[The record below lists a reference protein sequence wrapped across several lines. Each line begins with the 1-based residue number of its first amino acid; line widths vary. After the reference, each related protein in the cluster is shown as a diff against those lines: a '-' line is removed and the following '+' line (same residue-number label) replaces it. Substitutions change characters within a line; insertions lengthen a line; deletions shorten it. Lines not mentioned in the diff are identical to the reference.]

1 MTLRGD
7 WKFLKQC
14 LNLNRNAQTENICFC
29 CMASK
34 GNRDQEMNF
43 TDLSDD
49 AGWKQTVFSSPPPW
63 RRPPAFHGL
72 NFFGPD
78 KIGLDLLHIW
88 HLGVCRDL
96 KLAQLFSFFLWLFF
110 CSAVRLIP
118 DKKNQS
124 KEIDMFNSFLCWGM
138 QILPVQGLEGQ
149 CMSLSERVTSAMVA
163 WKQDYVLLP
172 KNWEHG
178 ASRPSAPLRWKNL
191 LKTIWFWKR
200 IISQSLIFAVKVIF
214 CRFFCASR
222 WLILSPCFKFVFLR
236 WP

>member
-1 MTLRGD
+1 MRFHVMTFRGD

-96 KLAQLFSFFLWLFF
+96 KLAQLFSFFL
-110 CSAVRLIP
+110 
-118 DKKNQS
+118 
-124 KEIDMFNSFLCWGM
+124 
-138 QILPVQGLEGQ
+138 
-149 CMSLSERVTSAMVA
+149 
-163 WKQDYVLLP
+163 
-172 KNWEHG
+172 
-178 ASRPSAPLRWKNL
+178 
-191 LKTIWFWKR
+191 
-200 IISQSLIFAVKVIF
+200 
-214 CRFFCASR
+214 
-222 WLILSPCFKFVFLR
+222 
-236 WP
+236 